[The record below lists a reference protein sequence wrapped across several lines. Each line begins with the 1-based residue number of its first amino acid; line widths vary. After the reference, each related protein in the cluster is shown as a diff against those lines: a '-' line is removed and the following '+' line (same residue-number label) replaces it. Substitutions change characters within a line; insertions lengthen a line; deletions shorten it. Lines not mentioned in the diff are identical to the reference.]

1 MPNKT
6 ILEIPVDEQEQMLS
20 ELRQARYG
28 YLLGLH
34 ILLLCAAG
42 HTPTEIASFL
52 FCWRKG
58 RLPRRGR
65 LPAREAHTVLGC

>member
-1 MPNKT
+1 MPQQT
-6 ILEIPVDEQEQMLS
+6 ILEIPSDEQAQMLG

-42 HTPTEIASFL
+42 HTPTEIAEFL
-52 FCWRKG
+52 FCSRRE
-58 RLPRRGR
+58 RLPHGRRLLEGR
-65 LPAREAHTVLGC
+65 VCGVPD